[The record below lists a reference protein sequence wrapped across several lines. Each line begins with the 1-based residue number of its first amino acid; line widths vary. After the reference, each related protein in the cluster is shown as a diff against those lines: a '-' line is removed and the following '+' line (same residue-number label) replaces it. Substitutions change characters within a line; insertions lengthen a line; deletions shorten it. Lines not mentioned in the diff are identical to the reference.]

1 MGGMV
6 DDFEVTD
13 AIDSDRFELRRAGE
27 LMGYAT
33 YRRRGDA
40 VVVPHVE
47 TLVQYRGQ
55 PGSSRSFVARA
66 GRSSRTVRS
75 LPGTSAI
82 IRMTLTSSIGTDAAS
97 ACGVPGGS

>member
-55 PGSSRSFVARA
+55 GYASRLMAGIVEILRREGRTIVPHCSFAA
-66 GRSSRTVRS
+66 GYLRDH
-75 LPGTSAI
+75 PD
-82 IRMTLTSSIGTDAAS
+82 DAD
-97 ACGVPGGS
+97 VLHRD